1 MELDKTDRTILAMLQ
16 KDAKMTIKELASAL
30 HITSTPVYERIK
42 RLEREKYI
50 KHYAAIV
57 DRNKVSLS
65 LMAFTTVSLDG
76 HQSAYLDS
84 FENDVKQLPEV
95 IECYHIAGMFDYLL
109 KVIVKDMEAYEQFVA
124 KKLAAL
130 AHIGRV
136 QSSFVMNE
144 IKYHTSLPLENSD
157 QMS

>member
-1 MELDKTDRTILAMLQ
+1 MQLDKTDRAILVLLQ
-16 KDAKMTIKELASAL
+16 QDAKMTIKEISNIL

-42 RLEREKYI
+42 RLEREGYI
-50 KHYAAIV
+50 QRYAAIV
-57 DRNKVSLS
+57 DRNKVALS

-84 FENDVKQLPEV
+84 FESDVKKLPEV

-109 KVIVKDMEAYEQFVA
+109 KVIVKDMYAYEEFVA

-144 IKYHTSLPLENSD
+144 IKYHTSLPLEGID
-157 QMS
+157 